1 MSLQSRLRR
10 REAARPDVQAQS
22 GAGAG
27 AGAKARTT
35 RPAALG
41 LAVLTAL
48 TAFTTLGP
56 AATPAQAA
64 PEDCPKGYFCGW
76 TSPHATGPMFKT
88 NKSVSSLGSWD
99 GQIQSVVN
107 RSTLWACTYDEPGY
121 LTSEWSMGTRAPSPT
136 AEDWGGPGV
145 GSLSS
150 IKLVPTERECYGP
163 AYPDW
168 SAEPTPDKRSSFA
181 NLNGDYTADL
191 LARDKVGR
199 LWFLP
204 GNGTGKLV
212 GGGWQAM
219 NALTRHGDFTG
230 DGKEDVI
237 AREASTGRLW
247 LYPGT
252 GTGSLGAR
260 TLIGTGGWNSLTR
273 ITAFGDMTG
282 DNRSDL
288 LAVEKSTGKLWLY
301 PGTGT
306 SSGKLGARKLIGT
319 GGWTSMDALTATG
332 DVTGDGRADL
342 LARQPA
348 TGQLWLYRGK
358 SGGLGTRTLLGGGW
372 NAMSSLVATG
382 DHGLDGL
389 NDFAGL
395 TNSRFRSPE
404 CSYEGCLML
413 YQGTGN
419 GTFRGGYWD
428 TRDHGWND
436 MSTVF

>member
-10 REAARPDVQAQS
+10 RAAARPDVQAKS
-22 GAGAG
+22 GAG

-35 RPAALG
+35 RSAALG

-48 TAFTTLGP
+48 TAFTALGP
-56 AATPAQAA
+56 AAAPAQAA

-76 TSPHATGPMFKT
+76 KSPHATGPMFKT
-88 NKSVSSLGSWD
+88 NKSLSSLGSWD

-107 RSTLWACTYDEPGY
+107 RSTQWACLYDEPAY
-121 LTSEWSMGTRAPSPT
+121 RTSYWSMSTRAPYEPT
-136 AEDWGGPGV
+136 GEWGGPGI

-150 IKLVPTERECYGP
+150 IKFVPTERECYGP
-163 AYPDW
+163 AYPTW
-168 SAEPTPDKRSSFA
+168 HAEPVGGPRSSFA
-181 NLNGDYTADL
+181 NLDGDDEADL
-191 LARDKVGR
+191 LARDQVGR
-199 LWFLP
+199 LWWLP
-204 GNGTGKLV
+204 GDGDGKLI
-212 GGGWQAM
+212 GGGWHAM
-219 NALTRHGDFTG
+219 NALTRHGDLTG

-260 TLIGTGGWNSLTR
+260 KLIGTGGWNSLTR
-273 ITAFGDMTG
+273 ITAFGDLTG
-282 DNRSDL
+282 DHRSDL

-342 LARQPA
+342 VARQPS

-358 SGGLGTRTLLGGGW
+358 AGGLGARTLLGGGW
-372 NAMSSLVATG
+372 NAMTSLFAVG
-382 DHGLDGL
+382 DHGYDGY
-389 NDFAGL
+389 NDFVAIS
-395 TNSRFRSPE
+395 NSRFRSDE
-404 CSYEGCLML
+404 CNAAGCVLV
-413 YQGTGN
+413 YQG
-419 GTFRGGYWD
+419 RGSGSFHSGW
-428 TRDHGWND
+428 TLDHDWSD